1 MQDLEDA
8 QFKRDNV
15 LSRLSLSE
23 IPSETKEYV
32 KGLLKS
38 IETQWA
44 LYFLNCFSLFLQN
57 N

>member
-15 LSRLSLSE
+15 LSRLLLSE
-23 IPSETKEYV
+23 IPSERKEYV

-38 IETQWA
+38 IEIE
-44 LYFLNCFSLFLQN
+44 
-57 N
+57 

>member
-38 IETQWA
+38 IETEWV
-44 LYFLNCFSLFLQN
+44 LLFFKLFFFIFTK
-57 N
+57 